1 MSLHQAAAQYA
12 LKNLPAAEASATA
25 ALNPKAKQSARR
37 AEYVLGRILEAKGD
51 MAGAKQHM
59 NRYLEL
65 VPNATDAD
73 VIKAHIAQMGQPGA
87 PEPEPDN
94 LSK

>member
-1 MSLHQAAAQYA
+1 
-12 LKNLPAAEASATA
+12 
-25 ALNPKAKQSARR
+25 
-37 AEYVLGRILEAKGD
+37 LGRILEAKGD

-65 VPNATDAD
+65 VPKAIDAD

-87 PEPEPDN
+87 PEPDLDN